1 MVFRIEKSV
10 SSVFIENIHF
20 VKIFH
25 KIKPIGISKDI
36 AVFSNTAKY
45 LCKFLHTNELQSTT
59 TKSWQ

>member
-10 SSVFIENIHF
+10 SSVLIENIHF

-25 KIKPIGISKDI
+25 KIKPFGISKDI

-45 LCKFLHTNELQSTT
+45 LCKFLHINEL
-59 TKSWQ
+59 

>member
-10 SSVFIENIHF
+10 SSGLIENIHF

-25 KIKPIGISKDI
+25 KIKPFGKAKDI

-45 LCKFLHTNELQSTT
+45 LCKFLHINELQNTA